1 MSSARSSAAAAV
13 AVALGVARCSPD
25 VTLPTP
31 PNQAQ
36 TAALVAVY
44 QMPTATLDPSTIDKV
59 LADALLRL
67 ADLHLDFLPDLISNL
82 LVAVQRRVDE
92 GGLSDNPAT
101 RVDESRAQVSASIE
115 VHRICPGWSDPAGP
129 PDEAQNGA
137 LDMTVIVDTGRLNPE
152 LWGTATAC
160 KLRVPPAGTASATA
174 SAISVVTPPVVN
186 ATLDGTLI
194 VYDLGPLPQTAG
206 EAQFLLTFDGMIT
219 IDGQTKSLSFDFQV
233 QNGSI
238 AFRLP
243 VDGGDAIVTVGSTAL
258 GIRGANASYSC
269 DLATQ
274 TCAPSP

>member
-1 MSSARSSAAAAV
+1 VAAA
-13 AVALGVARCSPD
+13 AVALGVAGCAPD

-44 QMPTATLDPSTIDKV
+44 QMPTATLDPSTIDRV

-82 LVAVQRRVDE
+82 LVSIQRRVDE
-92 GGLSDNPAT
+92 GGLSDDPAT

-160 KLRVPPAGTASATA
+160 KVRVPPAGTA

-194 VYDLGPLPQTAG
+194 VYDLGPLPHTAG
-206 EAQFLLTFDGMIT
+206 DAQFLLTFDGMIT

-238 AFRLP
+238 EFRLP
-243 VDGGDAIVTVGSTAL
+243 VDGGDAIVTVGAMV

-274 TCAPSP
+274 TCAASP